1 MEDNV
6 KQRLIRFVKS
16 QNLTQAEFQRR
27 CNLSAGYINNMV
39 SSIGTSKLEQIL
51 SEFPQLN
58 REWLLYGE
66 GEMLKPKPQV
76 VQNNFIGDNN
86 YVNGVAAHH
95 NIKDKEH
102 QGVGEIIVVEEAQ
115 RPIIPSEWACKPNLD
130 IIDKVFKN
138 PDKVDKSRFIV
149 LDNPVDIWI
158 EVRDDSLVPR
168 AYRGDRLGLLV
179 YPKGKEDPIWGKFHA
194 IDTWSN
200 GIVVRKLYPAE
211 GGYRCVSP
219 NDEFPD
225 LFIARE
231 NIISVSRVV
240 YVVRRAL

>member
-1 MEDNV
+1 MEKTV
-6 KQRLIRFVKS
+6 KQRLMEFIIYSGLSQGRFERECGMS
-16 QNLTQAEFQRR
+16 N
-27 CNLSAGYINNMV
+27 GYINNLKKTL
-39 SSIGTSKLEQIL
+39 GAEKLQNVIRR
-51 SEFPQLN
+51 FPELN
-58 REWLLYGE
+58 TEWLLYGE
-66 GEMLKPKPQV
+66 GEMLKPQPQV

-86 YVNGVAAHH
+86 FVNGVAAHH

-102 QGVGEIIVVEEAQ
+102 QGEGEIIIVEEAQ

-200 GIVVRKLYPAE
+200 GIVVRKLYPAD
-211 GGYRCVSP
+211 GGYRGVSP

-231 NIISVSRVV
+231 NIISISRVV

>member
-1 MEDNV
+1 MSAKTGID
-6 KQRLIRFVKS
+6 QG
-16 QNLTQAEFQRR
+16 
-27 CNLSAGYINNMV
+27 NLSG
-39 SSIGTSKLEQIL
+39 IL
-51 SEFPQLN
+51 SGRRPCGSGIIDKIALSFPDIN
-58 REWLLYGE
+58 REWLLTGE
-66 GEMLKPKPQV
+66 GEMLKNTPAVQ
-76 VQNNFIGDNN
+76 QNNVHGDNN
-86 YVNGVAAHH
+86 YNTGVMHIGSAPARR
-95 NIKDKEH
+95 ET
-102 QGVGEIIVVEEAQ
+102 QGEVIVVEEVQ
-115 RPIIPSEWACKPNLD
+115 RPIIPSEWACKPD
-130 IIDKVFKN
+130 FDVIEAVFKN

-194 IDTWSN
+194 VDTWSN

-225 LFIARE
+225 LFIAKD

-240 YVVRRAL
+240 YVVRKAL